1 MSRTPTVRIIISEG
15 QKPVSDLSRTPTI
28 IIIKDQTPVSD
39 LSRILNSNYN
49 KGPATSQ

>member
-1 MSRTPTVRIIISEG
+1 LRRIPTVRIIISEG

-28 IIIKDQTPVSD
+28 IIIKDQTPVSG

-49 KGPATSQ
+49 KGLDTSQ